1 VGAHPPNAF
10 GLYDALG
17 NAWDWTADCYHDS
30 YVDAPTDGS
39 AWTTD
44 GCKERVFRG
53 GSWYNTPAALRVAN
67 RAWDG
72 DMYRFFDLGFSIA
85 ESL

>member
-1 VGAHPPNAF
+1 
-10 GLYDALG
+10 
-17 NAWDWTADCYHDS
+17 
-30 YVDAPTDGS
+30 
-39 AWTTD
+39 
-44 GCKERVFRG
+44 VFRG